1 MNALDAL
8 NHLAN
13 LLLPALLLGSIAALG
28 AKGLWRRELQ
38 GTPWRRLAAW
48 ASSGALLALI
58 GGLVL
63 TGRDGSMATYAAM
76 VLACAAALGWAG
88 WGRR

>member
-1 MNALDAL
+1 MSALDAL

-13 LLLPALLLGSIAALG
+13 LLLPALLLGALAALL

-38 GTPWRRLAAW
+38 GASWLRLATW
-48 ASSGALLALI
+48 AGGAAMLALLA
-58 GGLVL
+58 GLAL
-63 TGRDGSMATYAAM
+63 TGRDGAMATYAAM
-76 VLACAAALGWAG
+76 VLACAAGLGWAG

>member
-8 NHLAN
+8 NHLGN
-13 LLLPALLLGSIAALG
+13 LLLPAPLLGAIAALM
-28 AKGLWRRELQ
+28 AKALWRRELQ
-38 GTPWRRLAAW
+38 GTPWLRLATW
-48 ASSGALLALI
+48 ASGAALLALL

-63 TGRDGSMATYAAM
+63 TGHDGSMATYAAM
-76 VLACAAALGWAG
+76 VLGCAAALGWVG